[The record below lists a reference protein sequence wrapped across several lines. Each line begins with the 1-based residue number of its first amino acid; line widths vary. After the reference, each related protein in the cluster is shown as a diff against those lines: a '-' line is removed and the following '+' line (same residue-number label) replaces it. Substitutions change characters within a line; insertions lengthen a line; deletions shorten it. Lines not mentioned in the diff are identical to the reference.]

1 MSHTVES
8 LLVAEQ
14 RTLQMIAGGAS
25 LPEVLDDLC
34 RTIDAQAPDAISSV
48 LLMDPDGKRLWPGAV
63 SRVPSGF
70 IQAIAPL
77 TIGPCVGSCG
87 TAAFLK
93 ERVIVSDI
101 TTDPLWAPFRDLALS
116 YGFRAG
122 WSQPIVSKDKQVLGT
137 FGLYYME
144 PRVPTASE
152 LRLIEGAGHVA
163 LIAIET
169 ERTHAALQQ
178 ALAEIRKS
186 EERLRLIIDTI
197 PAQAWRGLP
206 DGSIDYFNQRW
217 HDYTGLSPAEAHGW
231 GWKAIISGGCSAGTG
246 QNDTRSPP
254 LGEAGRSKCVCG
266 TSTENTA

>member
-1 MSHTVES
+1 MSDTVES

-25 LPEVLDDLC
+25 LAEVLEDLC

-48 LLMDPDGKRLWPGAV
+48 LLMDPDGQRLWPGAV

-122 WSQPIVSKDKQVLGT
+122 WSQPIV
-137 FGLYYME
+137 
-144 PRVPTASE
+144 R
-152 LRLIEGAGHVA
+152 
-163 LIAIET
+163 
-169 ERTHAALQQ
+169 
-178 ALAEIRKS
+178 S
-186 EERLRLIIDTI
+186 EERRVGKEC
-197 PAQAWRGLP
+197 R
-206 DGSIDYFNQRW
+206 SRW
-217 HDYTGLSPAEAHGW
+217 SP
-231 GWKAIISGGCSAGTG
+231 
-246 QNDTRSPP
+246 
-254 LGEAGRSKCVCG
+254 
-266 TSTENTA
+266 

>member
-1 MSHTVES
+1 MSHAVES

-25 LPEVLDDLC
+25 LAEVLDDLC
-34 RTIDAQAPDAISSV
+34 RTIDAQAPGAISCI
-48 LLMDPDGKRLWPGAV
+48 LLMDPDGKRLWPGAAD
-63 SRVPSGF
+63 RVPSGF
-70 IQAIAPL
+70 IQAIMPL
-77 TIGPCVGSCG
+77 TIGPRIGSCG

-101 TTDPLWAPFRDLALS
+101 ATDPLWAPFRDLALS

-122 WSQPIVSKDKQVLGT
+122 WSQPIVSKDKQVLGP

-178 ALAEIRKS
+178 ALAEIRTS
-186 EERLRLIIDTI
+186 EQRLRLIIDTI

-206 DGSIDYFNQRW
+206 DGSVDYFNQRW
-217 HDYTGLSPAEAHGW
+217 HDYTGLSPTAAHGW
-231 GWKAIISGGCSAGTG
+231 GWNAIIHPQDAAGGAG
-246 QNDTRSPP
+246 QMEHLRPP
-254 LGEAGRSKCVCG
+254 PGEAGEVGNRP
-266 TSTENTA
+266 A

>member
-1 MSHTVES
+1 MSSREES

-14 RTLQMIAGGAS
+14 RTLQMIAAGAS
-25 LPEVLDDLC
+25 LAEVLDDLC
-34 RTIDAQAPDAISSV
+34 RTIDAQAPGAISSV
-48 LLMDPDGKRLWPGAV
+48 LLMDPDGERLWPGSV
-63 SRVPSGF
+63 SRVPSSF

-87 TAAFLK
+87 TAAFRK

-101 TTDPLWAPFRDLALS
+101 ASDPLWAPFRDLALS
-116 YGFRAG
+116 HGFRAG

-137 FGLYYME
+137 FGLYYKE
-144 PRVPTASE
+144 PRVPTTSE

-178 ALAEIRKS
+178 ALTEIRKS

-197 PAQAWRGLP
+197 PAEAWRALP
-206 DGSIDYFNQRW
+206 DGSVDYFNQRW
-217 HDYTGLSPAEAHGW
+217 HDYTGLSPTERTMDKWAHG
-231 GWKAIISGGCSAGTG
+231 KLLVQQRTSVAIC
-246 QNDTRSPP
+246 
-254 LGEAGRSKCVCG
+254 
-266 TSTENTA
+266 